1 MAFNTASDVTLPG
14 AAGGTLPFLMYPQ
27 GLTEQGRLDELDAKT
42 FAYEMTA
49 TAV

>member
-27 GLTEQGRLDELDAKT
+27 GLTDGDAERPGSQD
-42 FAYEMTA
+42 FPL
-49 TAV
+49 